1 MPIAAGLVVAALLS
15 APASSPAARLP
26 AISVSVMPS
35 TDLPPALVSALLDE
49 ASAIWSAAGVRLEWR
64 RGDEAAGG
72 IRVLIGGGGPPTNE
86 PVPLGWIAF
95 DDDGRPAP
103 QIFISYT
110 NALTLLSGAR
120 GAAGRV
126 QWMTLAQQRI
136 YLARA
141 LGRALAHE
149 LGHYLFASKL
159 HTATGLM
166 KARHSSTDL
175 FGPDRRPFE
184 IDRSQRD
191 GLAARFARRIRAAIG

>member
-1 MPIAAGLVVAALLS
+1 M
-15 APASSPAARLP
+15 LP
-26 AISVSVMPS
+26 SFFESVLQLIVRTS

-49 ASAIWSAAGVRLEWR
+49 ASAIWSAAGVRFEWR
-64 RGDEAAGG
+64 GAEAAG
-72 IRVLIGGGGPPTNE
+72 IRVLIGGGGSAANE
-86 PVPLGWIAF
+86 PLPLGWIAF

-103 QIFISYT
+103 QIFLSYT

-120 GAAGRV
+120 NAVGRV

-136 YLARA
+136 YLSRA

-149 LGHYLFASKL
+149 LGHYLFATKQ

-166 KARHSSTDL
+166 KARHSSDDL

-191 GLAARFARRIRAAIG
+191 GLAARLARRIRASIG